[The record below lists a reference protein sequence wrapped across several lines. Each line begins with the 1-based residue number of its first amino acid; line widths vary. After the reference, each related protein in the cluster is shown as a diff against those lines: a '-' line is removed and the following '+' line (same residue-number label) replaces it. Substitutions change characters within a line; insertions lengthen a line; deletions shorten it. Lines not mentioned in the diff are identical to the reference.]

1 MSKLCRACGLDLS
14 TCKRYE
20 RCLLSRQANVLSV
33 LSLLLEEQAQSL
45 GIVLDVSGYLRDG
58 FICRSCLGAY
68 RTHVAKLETL
78 KGKASKALYALRRP
92 TSSQATAS
100 RQRKRAAGSDSL
112 ELPRAKRCLFAPA
125 PTLTD
130 QQLGGH
136 NASPAVSVSSNSM
149 VFVM

>member
-1 MSKLCRACGLDLS
+1 MCSHSIIYQLCPSFALQQDLS

-68 RTHVAKLETL
+68 RTHIAKLEKL
-78 KGKASKALYALRRP
+78 KEKASEALSALRR
-92 TSSQATAS
+92 
-100 RQRKRAAGSDSL
+100 K
-112 ELPRAKRCLFAPA
+112 
-125 PTLTD
+125 
-130 QQLGGH
+130 
-136 NASPAVSVSSNSM
+136 V
-149 VFVM
+149 